1 MVLCADDRLAGWLR
15 APDLTETALVS
26 FSPRRFRV
34 APLRADM
41 VESTSS
47 PPTGAGEAPETALKL
62 DASSGDFSE
71 AEMQRAIKAGQAPA
85 THEQRGGPAC
95 PVFRPTSL
103 DPFAYIK
110 SITPEGQAAGIVKII
125 PPEGASDGIP
135 VVPPPRPPPTRRE
148 LRPTPMVMANAFSKP
163 KTNTENTERAPS
175 DHDGTTSRFFLT
187 SRLTRDRVRARP
199 SRLSRSSLRVRLCY
213 GIPSGWKPA
222 FDATAGGEGVPFE
235 TKLQT
240 INRLQ
245 EGLHFSDGAR
255 YDRDSYKKMAD
266 AFAAAYD
273 AKHPEFA
280 ARAERARRGAAGP
293 LGAES
298 TDPADTA
305 ADQRNGDADARLE
318 AEARVVQEEFWRVV
332 ETDVESVRVEYGS
345 DLDADVYGTGVAA
358 TVPPIGDPRTTPS
371 HHAWDFNELIHH
383 PSNLLR
389 VVGSDVPGL
398 TRPWLYFGMLFSA
411 FCWHVEDHYLGSVNY
426 LHAGAPKTW
435 YGIPSASA
443 DAFEDA
449 VRVMVPGL
457 LDAAPDLLHRLV
469 TLVPPLAGAR
479 RRGVPAS
486 AEAGRVRGDL
496 AAARTTPDFR
506 TGTTSARRSTR
517 HRGVGHA
524 GRSAVEGTC
533 GAWGRGRRL
542 LARPHGHGPAQNF
555 ARRLNTLSG
564 ESGGVVLLPGYAPSP
579 TRCATS
585 SP

>member
-1 MVLCADDRLAGWLR
+1 M
-15 APDLTETALVS
+15 
-26 FSPRRFRV
+26 
-34 APLRADM
+34 
-41 VESTSS
+41 
-47 PPTGAGEAPETALKL
+47 
-62 DASSGDFSE
+62 
-71 AEMQRAIKAGQAPA
+71 
-85 THEQRGGPAC
+85 
-95 PVFRPTSL
+95 
-103 DPFAYIK
+103 
-110 SITPEGQAAGIVKII
+110 
-125 PPEGASDGIP
+125 
-135 VVPPPRPPPTRRE
+135 
-148 LRPTPMVMANAFSKP
+148 
-163 KTNTENTERAPS
+163 
-175 DHDGTTSRFFLT
+175 
-187 SRLTRDRVRARP
+187 TRDSRTRVRP
-199 SRLSRSSLRVRLCY
+199 SRLSHSSLRVRLY
-213 GIPSGWKPA
+213 HGTPSGWKPA

-273 AKHPEFA
+273 AEHPEFA
-280 ARAERARRGAAGP
+280 ARAERAKRGAAG
-293 LGAES
+293 
-298 TDPADTA
+298 DPKSADTA
-305 ADQRNGDADARLE
+305 ADSTRNGDADARLE

-345 DLDADVYGTGVAA
+345 DLDADVYGTGFAA
-358 TVPPIGDPRTTPS
+358 TVPPIGDPEPPS

-469 TLVPPLAGAR
+469 TLVPPAALRDGHGVEVFQLLQKPGEFVVTWPRAYHAGFSHGHNVGEAVNF
-479 RRGVPAS
+479 GT
-486 AEAGRVRGDL
+486 AEWV
-496 AAARTTPDFR
+496 T
-506 TGTTSARRSTR
+506 
-517 HRGVGHA
+517 A
-524 GRSAVEGTC
+524 GRSAVEGY
-533 GAWGRGRRL
+533 ARGVGKRDAVFSHDRMVMDT
-542 LARPHGHGPAQNF
+542 ARDF
-555 ARRLNTLSG
+555 ARRLRESG
-564 ESGGVVLLPGYAPSP
+564 ESGGVVFAPWIRAVANTLRDELAVILREQEEGQRMLRTRGVRVERVEGTDAAVVDDEVCCASCKSMP
-579 TRCATS
+579 HLATVRCARCWS
-585 SP
+585 ENEKLEVQKAIARARAEGKSVAGAAFAMLGGGRKAPPGGAGGPSQRYRARRDRARPVFCLRHGMEGCAHAPACRVLEVKQDVDAIKAVMEGLR

>member
-1 MVLCADDRLAGWLR
+1 MCVC
-15 APDLTETALVS
+15 V
-26 FSPRRFRV
+26 
-34 APLRADM
+34 
-41 VESTSS
+41 
-47 PPTGAGEAPETALKL
+47 
-62 DASSGDFSE
+62 
-71 AEMQRAIKAGQAPA
+71 
-85 THEQRGGPAC
+85 
-95 PVFRPTSL
+95 
-103 DPFAYIK
+103 
-110 SITPEGQAAGIVKII
+110 
-125 PPEGASDGIP
+125 
-135 VVPPPRPPPTRRE
+135 
-148 LRPTPMVMANAFSKP
+148 N
-163 KTNTENTERAPS
+163 
-175 DHDGTTSRFFLT
+175 
-187 SRLTRDRVRARP
+187 
-199 SRLSRSSLRVRLCY
+199 

-280 ARAERARRGAAGP
+280 ERAERARRGAAGP

-318 AEARVVQEEFWRVV
+318 AEARVVQEEFWRIV

-345 DLDADVYGTGVAA
+345 DLDADVYGTGFAA

-469 TLVPPLAGAR
+469 TLVPPAALRDGHGVEVFQLLQKPGEFVVTWPRAYHAGFSHGHNVGEAVNF
-479 RRGVPAS
+479 GT
-486 AEAGRVRGDL
+486 AEWV
-496 AAARTTPDFR
+496 T
-506 TGTTSARRSTR
+506 
-517 HRGVGHA
+517 A
-524 GRSAVEGTC
+524 GRSAVEGY
-533 GAWGRGRRL
+533 ARGVGKRDAVFSHDRMVMDT
-542 LARPHGHGPAQNF
+542 ARDF

-564 ESGGVVLLPGYAPSP
+564 ESGGVVLAPWIRAVANTLRDELAVILREQEEGQRMLRTRGVRIERVEGADAAVVDDEVCCASCKSMP
-579 TRCATS
+579 HLATVRCARCWS
-585 SP
+585 ENEKLEVQKAIARARAEGKSVAGAAFAMLGGGRKAQPGGVGGPSQRYRARRDRARPVFCLRHGMEGCAHAPACRVLEVKQDVDAIKAVMEGLR

>member
-1 MVLCADDRLAGWLR
+1 
-15 APDLTETALVS
+15 
-26 FSPRRFRV
+26 
-34 APLRADM
+34 
-41 VESTSS
+41 
-47 PPTGAGEAPETALKL
+47 
-62 DASSGDFSE
+62 
-71 AEMQRAIKAGQAPA
+71 
-85 THEQRGGPAC
+85 
-95 PVFRPTSL
+95 
-103 DPFAYIK
+103 
-110 SITPEGQAAGIVKII
+110 
-125 PPEGASDGIP
+125 
-135 VVPPPRPPPTRRE
+135 
-148 LRPTPMVMANAFSKP
+148 
-163 KTNTENTERAPS
+163 
-175 DHDGTTSRFFLT
+175 
-187 SRLTRDRVRARP
+187 
-199 SRLSRSSLRVRLCY
+199 VRLY
-213 GIPSGWKPA
+213 HGTSSGWKPA

-255 YDRDSYKKMAD
+255 YDRDSYTKMAD

-280 ARAERARRGAAGP
+280 ARAERAKRGAAGP

-298 TDPADTA
+298 ADPADTA

-345 DLDADVYGTGVAA
+345 DLDADVYGTGFAA
-358 TVPPIGDPRTTPS
+358 TVPPIGDPEPPS

-469 TLVPPLAGAR
+469 TLVPPAALRDGHGVEVFQLLQKPGEFVVTWPRAYHAGFSHGHNVGEAVNF
-479 RRGVPAS
+479 GT
-486 AEAGRVRGDL
+486 AEWV
-496 AAARTTPDFR
+496 T
-506 TGTTSARRSTR
+506 
-517 HRGVGHA
+517 A
-524 GRSAVEGTC
+524 GRSAVEGY
-533 GAWGRGRRL
+533 ARGVGKRDAVFSHDRMVMDT
-542 LARPHGHGPAQNF
+542 ARDF
-555 ARRLNTLSG
+555 ARRLRESG
-564 ESGGVVLLPGYAPSP
+564 ESGGVVFAPWIRAVANTLRDELAVILREQEEGQRMLRTRGVRVERVEGTDAAVVDDEVCCASCKSMP
-579 TRCATS
+579 HLATVRCTRCWNENEKLEVQKAIARARAEGKS
-585 SP
+585 VAGAAFAMLGGGRKAPPGGAGGPSQRYRARRDRARPVFCLRHGMEGCAHAPACRVLEVKQDVDAIKAVMEGLR